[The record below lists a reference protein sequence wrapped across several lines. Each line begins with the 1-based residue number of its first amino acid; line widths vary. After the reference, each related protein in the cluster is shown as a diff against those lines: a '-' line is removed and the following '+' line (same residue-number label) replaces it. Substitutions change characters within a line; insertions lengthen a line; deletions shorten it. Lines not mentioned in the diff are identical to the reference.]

1 MTRLIWKQ
9 WKFQLVDSAL
19 VRVGDISLQQPIWLE
34 RWSLNTYK
42 VKIASLVLV
51 VLDLPEMTEDDLIGA
66 GEIPHGGGG
75 QSSHGVIRRR
85 PVGEVEA
92 GAGVDR
98 DGARV
103 RIVLRRSR
111 GGAVGHH
118 HGRVAQRRC
127 I

>member
-1 MTRLIWKQ
+1 MSEK
-9 WKFQLVDSAL
+9 
-19 VRVGDISLQQPIWLE
+19 GPQQPTWLE
-34 RWSLNTYK
+34 WWSFNTYK

-51 VLDLPEMTEDDLIGA
+51 VLDLPEMAKDDLIGA

-75 QSSHGVIRRR
+75 QSRHGVVCRG

-103 RIVLRRSR
+103 RVVLRGSG

-118 HGRVAQRRC
+118 HGRVAERRC